1 MYGAYVHEAV
11 LAAGETE
18 TGVTIHLV
26 DAEYDQGAILA
37 QSRVPVLPG
46 DTVATLAQRV
56 LEREH
61 RFLVETLKQIVAGTI
76 VLPRFLMESKEL

>member
-18 TGVTIHLV
+18 TGVTIHWV

-46 DTVATLAQRV
+46 DRAVTLGQRV
-56 LEREH
+56 LACEQ
-61 RFLVETLKQIVAGTI
+61 RFLVETLQQIVAGTI
-76 VLPRFLMESKEL
+76 VLPSREW